1 MRIRLL
7 SDSCARGWAG
17 WGHGELWLTE
27 DALVRIGK
35 AAPSGPA
42 AAALTTA
49 LTPREEI
56 DVQRDSWTHYL
67 ATHKD
72 VLVLSYEQI
81 AGAKLKAGVAT
92 TSLSVR
98 LRHGTKVRLLWKRSP
113 GSTQAIR
120 AVLPA

>member
-7 SDSCARGWAG
+7 SDSCARGWAN

-27 DALVRIGK
+27 EALVCIGK
-35 AAPSGPA
+35 PAPQSPA

-49 LTPREEI
+49 LSPKEEI
-56 DVQRDSWTHYL
+56 DVRWDSWAYYL

-72 VLVLSYEQI
+72 VLVLAYEQI

-92 TSLSVR
+92 TSLAVK

-113 GSTQAIR
+113 GSMQALR